1 MEHFFDIS
9 RNHVITS
16 AGINH
21 YKSPLMH
28 PNRNMSEHDFI
39 YMLKGTWKIGQEDEE
54 YDIAQGDV
62 LLLEAGRP
70 HYGITPCS
78 AGTVAMYVHAE
89 GLASD
94 KESENSI
101 RLCSLIR
108 AKAHPLIKHCWEK
121 IIFSK
126 RHGEKLQASIYF
138 NTILYELNS
147 CIKND
152 HNTIADQI
160 CQFITF
166 ADGIPSNEDIAKEC
180 NISLKTAEQTFKKA
194 FGKTIHQY
202 ILETKMETAKQY
214 LTDFPNMRLYEIATA
229 LGFYDEFHF
238 SRQFKKIIGVSP
250 KEFKLKKTAD

>member
-9 RNHVITS
+9 QNHTITAADIS
-16 AGINH
+16 Y
-21 YKSPLMH
+21 YKTPLLH
-28 PNRNMSEHDFI
+28 PNRTISEHDFI
-39 YMLKGTWKIGQEDEE
+39 YMLEGAWKIGQEDEE
-54 YDIAQGDV
+54 FDITAGDV
-62 LLLEAGRP
+62 LILEAGCP
-70 HYGITPCS
+70 HYGIDPCS
-78 AGTVAMYVHAE
+78 AGTVAMYFHVE

-94 KESENSI
+94 KESENAI
-101 RLCSLIR
+101 RLCSLVR
-108 AKAHPLIKHCWEK
+108 VKSNPLVKHCFEK

-126 RHGEKLQASIYF
+126 RHGEKLQASVYF
-138 NTILYELNS
+138 NAILCELKS

-152 HNTIADQI
+152 NNIADQI
-160 CQFITF
+160 RQFITF
-166 ADGIPSNEDIAKEC
+166 ADGIPSNENIAKEF

-238 SRQFKKIIGVSP
+238 SKQFKRITGTSP
-250 KEFKLKKTAD
+250 KEFKKTSD